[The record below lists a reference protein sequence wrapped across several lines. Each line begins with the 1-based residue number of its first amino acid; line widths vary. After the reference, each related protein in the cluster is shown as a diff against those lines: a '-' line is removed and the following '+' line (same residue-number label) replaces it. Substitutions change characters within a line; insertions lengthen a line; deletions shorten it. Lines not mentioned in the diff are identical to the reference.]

1 MRVIIKA
8 EIITVG
14 TEILLGDILN
24 TNCRYLSRELAAMGI
39 EMYYQITVGDN
50 EERLLK
56 TLEESLNRSDIVIC
70 TGGLGPTEDD
80 ITKEV
85 CAKYFGYELELHK
98 PSLDAMIER
107 FKHMNRVPTKNN
119 EKQAYFPKEAYILKN
134 DNGTAPGCIM
144 EKEGK
149 MIVVLPGPPRE
160 MESMFENY
168 VKPYLSKLTDDVIES
183 EVLRIIG
190 VGESKVEND
199 ILDIIDSQTN
209 PTIATYAKG
218 YECTLRITAKAK
230 SVEEAKELIKPMSDE
245 MKRRFG
251 QSLYAT
257 GETSIEEVVSKMLVE
272 NNLKIAVA
280 ESCTGGMVSASLIN
294 YPGISSVFMEGC
306 VTYSNEAKMKSLGV
320 KKETLDVYGA
330 VSDKCAKEMASGV
343 AARYNTN
350 IGIATT
356 GIAGPDGGTDEKP
369 VGLVYFGIYINGKVI
384 SKKYVFNGDR
394 QGVRER
400 ATRTILNDL
409 RLELLNMEK

>member
-1 MRVIIKA
+1 MKA

-149 MIVVLPGPPRE
+149 MIVVLPGPPKE

-257 GETSIEEVVSKMLVE
+257 GETSIEEVVAKMLVE

-306 VTYSNEAKMKSLGV
+306 VTYSNEVKMKSLGV

-350 IGIATT
+350 VGIATT
-356 GIAGPDGGTDEKP
+356 GIAGPGGGTDEKP

-384 SKKYVFNGDR
+384 TKKYVFNGDR
-394 QGVRER
+394 QGIRER

>member
-1 MRVIIKA
+1 MKA

-24 TNCRYLSRELAAMGI
+24 TNSRYLSRELAAMGI

-119 EKQAYFPKEAYILKN
+119 EKQAYFPKEAYVLKN

-149 MIVVLPGPPRE
+149 MIVVLPGPPKE

-257 GETSIEEVVSKMLVE
+257 GETSIEEVVAKMLVE

-330 VSDKCAKEMASGV
+330 VSPECAKEMASGV

-350 IGIATT
+350 VGIATT
-356 GIAGPDGGTDEKP
+356 GIAGPGGGTDEKP

-384 SKKYVFNGDR
+384 TKKYVFNGDR
-394 QGVRER
+394 QGIRER

>member
-1 MRVIIKA
+1 MKA

-149 MIVVLPGPPRE
+149 MIVVLPGPPKE
-160 MESMFENY
+160 MEPMFENY

-409 RLELLNMEK
+409 RLELLNMKK

>member
-1 MRVIIKA
+1 MKA

-107 FKHMNRVPTKNN
+107 FKYMNRVPTKNN

-149 MIVVLPGPPRE
+149 MIVVLPGPPKE

-257 GETSIEEVVSKMLVE
+257 GETSIEEVVAKMLVE

>member
-1 MRVIIKA
+1 MKA

-85 CAKYFGYELELHK
+85 CAKYFGYKLELHK

-149 MIVVLPGPPRE
+149 MIVVLPGPPKE

-190 VGESKVEND
+190 VGESKAEND

-257 GETSIEEVVSKMLVE
+257 GETSIEEVVAKMLVE

-280 ESCTGGMVSASLIN
+280 ESCTGGMISASLIN

-350 IGIATT
+350 VGIATT

-394 QGVRER
+394 QGIRER

>member
-1 MRVIIKA
+1 MKA

-85 CAKYFGYELELHK
+85 CAKYFGYKLELHK

-149 MIVVLPGPPRE
+149 MIVVIPGPPKE

-257 GETSIEEVVSKMLVE
+257 GETSIEEVVAKMLVE

-350 IGIATT
+350 VGIATT
-356 GIAGPDGGTDEKP
+356 GIAGPGGGTDEKP

-384 SKKYVFNGDR
+384 TKKYVFNGDR

>member
-1 MRVIIKA
+1 MKA

-85 CAKYFGYELELHK
+85 CAKYFGYKLELHK

-149 MIVVLPGPPRE
+149 MIVVLPGPPKE

-257 GETSIEEVVSKMLVE
+257 GETSIEEVVAKMLVE

-350 IGIATT
+350 VGIAIT
-356 GIAGPDGGTDEKP
+356 GIAGPGGGTDEKP

-384 SKKYVFNGDR
+384 TKKYVFNGDR
-394 QGVRER
+394 QGIRER

>member
-1 MRVIIKA
+1 MKA

-149 MIVVLPGPPRE
+149 MIVVLPGPPKE

-190 VGESKVEND
+190 VGESKIEND

-230 SVEEAKELIKPMSDE
+230 SVEEAKELIKPISDE

-257 GETSIEEVVSKMLVE
+257 GETSIEEVVAKMLVE

-330 VSDKCAKEMASGV
+330 VSDNCAKEMASGV

-350 IGIATT
+350 VGIATT
-356 GIAGPDGGTDEKP
+356 GIAGPGGGTDEKP

-384 SKKYVFNGDR
+384 TKKYVFNGDR
-394 QGVRER
+394 QGIRER

>member
-1 MRVIIKA
+1 MKA

-56 TLEESLNRSDIVIC
+56 TLKESLNRSDIVIC

-160 MESMFENY
+160 MEPMFENY

-330 VSDKCAKEMASGV
+330 VSDNCAKEMASGV

-350 IGIATT
+350 VGIATT
-356 GIAGPDGGTDEKP
+356 GIAGPGGGTDEKP

-384 SKKYVFNGDR
+384 TKKYVFNGDR

>member
-1 MRVIIKA
+1 MKA

-56 TLEESLNRSDIVIC
+56 TLDESLNRSDIVIC

-330 VSDKCAKEMASGV
+330 VSDKCAKEMARGV

>member
-1 MRVIIKA
+1 MKA

-50 EERLLK
+50 EQRLLK

-98 PSLDAMIER
+98 PSLDAMLER
-107 FKHMNRVPTKNN
+107 FKNMNRIPTKNN
-119 EKQAYFPKEAYILKN
+119 EKQAYFPKEAYVLKN

-149 MIVVLPGPPRE
+149 IIVVLPGPPKE
-160 MESMFENY
+160 MEPMFENY

-183 EVLRIIG
+183 EILRIIG

-199 ILDIIDSQTN
+199 ILDIIDTQTN

-230 SVEEAKELIKPMSDE
+230 TVQEAKKLIKPMSDE
-245 MKRRFG
+245 MKKRFG
-251 QSLYAT
+251 QNLYAI
-257 GETSIEEVVSKMLVE
+257 GETSIEDVVAQILVE

-306 VTYSNEAKMKSLGV
+306 VTYSNEAKIKSLGV

-330 VSDKCAKEMASGV
+330 VSSECAKEMASGV
-343 AARYNTN
+343 AKRYNTN

-356 GIAGPDGGTDEKP
+356 GIAGPEGGTSEKP

-384 SKKYVFNGDR
+384 SKKYVFNGNR
-394 QGVRER
+394 QNIRKR
-400 ATRTILNDL
+400 ATKTILNDL

>member
-1 MRVIIKA
+1 MKA

-85 CAKYFGYELELHK
+85 CAKYFGYELGLHK

-149 MIVVLPGPPRE
+149 MIVVLPGPPKE

-257 GETSIEEVVSKMLVE
+257 GETSIEEVVAKMLVE

-350 IGIATT
+350 VGIATT
-356 GIAGPDGGTDEKP
+356 GIAGPGGGTDEKP

>member
-1 MRVIIKA
+1 MKA

-56 TLEESLNRSDIVIC
+56 TLKESLNRSDIVIC

-330 VSDKCAKEMASGV
+330 VSDKCAKEMACGV

-384 SKKYVFNGDR
+384 TKKYVFNGDR

>member
-1 MRVIIKA
+1 MKA

-149 MIVVLPGPPRE
+149 MIVVLPGPPKE

-168 VKPYLSKLTDDVIES
+168 VKTYLSKLTDDVIES

-257 GETSIEEVVSKMLVE
+257 GETSIEEVVAKMLVE

-330 VSDKCAKEMASGV
+330 VSDNCAKEMASGV

-350 IGIATT
+350 VGIATT
-356 GIAGPDGGTDEKP
+356 GIAGPGGGTDEKP

-384 SKKYVFNGDR
+384 TKKYVFNGDR

>member
-1 MRVIIKA
+1 MKA

-294 YPGISSVFMEGC
+294 YPGISSGFMEGC

-356 GIAGPDGGTDEKP
+356 GIAGPDGLTDEKP

>member
-1 MRVIIKA
+1 MKA

-56 TLEESLNRSDIVIC
+56 TLKASLNRSDIVIC

-107 FKHMNRVPTKNN
+107 FKYMNRVPTKNN

-160 MESMFENY
+160 MEPMFENY

-330 VSDKCAKEMASGV
+330 VSDKCAKEMACGV

>member
-1 MRVIIKA
+1 MIA
-8 EIITVG
+8 ELVAVG
-14 TEILLGDILN
+14 TEILLGNIVN
-24 TNCRYLSRELAAMGI
+24 TNSAYLSEKCAQLGLSV
-39 EMYYQITVGDN
+39 YYESVVGDN
-50 EERLLK
+50 RDRMKAVIASALD
-56 TLEESLNRSDIVIC
+56 RSDVVILS
-70 TGGLGPTEDD
+70 GGLGPTEDD

-149 MIVVLPGPPRE
+149 MIVVLPGPPKE

-257 GETSIEEVVSKMLVE
+257 GETSIEEVVAKMLVE

-350 IGIATT
+350 VGIATT
-356 GIAGPDGGTDEKP
+356 GIAGPGGGTDEKP

-394 QGVRER
+394 QGIRER

>member
-1 MRVIIKA
+1 MKA

-144 EKEGK
+144 EKESK
-149 MIVVLPGPPRE
+149 MIVVLPGPPKE

-257 GETSIEEVVSKMLVE
+257 GETSIEEVVSKILVE

-330 VSDKCAKEMASGV
+330 VSDNCAKEMASGV

-350 IGIATT
+350 VGIATT
-356 GIAGPDGGTDEKP
+356 GIAGPGGGTDEKP

-384 SKKYVFNGDR
+384 TKKYVFNGDR
-394 QGVRER
+394 QGIRES

>member
-1 MRVIIKA
+1 MKA

-149 MIVVLPGPPRE
+149 MIVVLPGPPKE

-257 GETSIEEVVSKMLVE
+257 GEASIEEVVSKMLVE

-330 VSDKCAKEMASGV
+330 VSDNCAKEMASGV

-350 IGIATT
+350 VGIATT
-356 GIAGPDGGTDEKP
+356 GIAGPGGGTDEKP

-384 SKKYVFNGDR
+384 TKKYVFNGDR
-394 QGVRER
+394 QGIRER

>member
-1 MRVIIKA
+1 MKA

-330 VSDKCAKEMASGV
+330 VSDNCAKEMASGV

-350 IGIATT
+350 VGIATT
-356 GIAGPDGGTDEKP
+356 GIAGPGGGTDEKP

>member
-1 MRVIIKA
+1 MKA

-24 TNCRYLSRELAAMGI
+24 TNSRYLSRELAAMGI

-149 MIVVLPGPPRE
+149 MIVVLPGPPKE

-257 GETSIEEVVSKMLVE
+257 GETSIEEVVAKMLVE

-330 VSDKCAKEMASGV
+330 VSDNCAKEMASGV

-350 IGIATT
+350 VGIATT
-356 GIAGPDGGTDEKP
+356 GIAGPGGGTDEKP

-384 SKKYVFNGDR
+384 TKKYVFNGDR
-394 QGVRER
+394 QGIRER

>member
-1 MRVIIKA
+1 MKA

-50 EERLLK
+50 EQRLLK

-98 PSLDAMIER
+98 PSLDAMLER
-107 FKHMNRVPTKNN
+107 FKNMNRIPTKNN
-119 EKQAYFPKEAYILKN
+119 EKQAYFPKEAYVLKN

-144 EKEGK
+144 KKEGK
-149 MIVVLPGPPRE
+149 IIVVLPGPPKE
-160 MESMFENY
+160 MEPMFENY
-168 VKPYLSKLTDDVIES
+168 VKPYLLKLTDDVIES
-183 EVLRIIG
+183 EILRIIG

-199 ILDIIDSQTN
+199 ILDIIDTQTN

-230 SVEEAKELIKPMSDE
+230 TVQEAKELIKPMSDE
-245 MKRRFG
+245 MKKRFG
-251 QSLYAT
+251 QSLYAI
-257 GETSIEEVVSKMLVE
+257 GETSIEDVVAQILVE

-330 VSDKCAKEMASGV
+330 VSSECAKEMASGV
-343 AARYNTN
+343 AKRYNTN

-356 GIAGPDGGTDEKP
+356 GIAGPEGGTSEKP

-384 SKKYVFNGDR
+384 SKKYVFNGNR
-394 QGVRER
+394 QNIRER
-400 ATRTILNDL
+400 ATKTILNDL